1 MIDNYLA
8 ILKLKG
14 QLRTVCVD
22 LQRLLQTDPEKYAN
36 EITNLREIATALRLK
51 IESYRSEKVS
61 ERIAKRGR

>member
-1 MIDNYLA
+1 M
-8 ILKLKG
+8 K
-14 QLRTVCVD
+14 TVCVD

-36 EITNLREIATALRLK
+36 EIANLREMATAIRLR

>member
-1 MIDNYLA
+1 MIDYYLA

-14 QLRTVCVD
+14 QLKTVCVD

-36 EITNLREIATALRLK
+36 EIANLREMATAIRLR